1 MDNSRHPSKRVSLA
15 GMHIDRTS
23 AVPLHL
29 QIAAHI
35 RDGILRGV
43 FPAGTQFLG
52 SREIARELGCSR
64 TVVLTAWDLLY
75 AEGYL
80 ESMPRGSVMVASVAT
95 LHAAPASATSSAA
108 KPAHM
113 SERWRSLLAFDY
125 ETNWPSEFSPG
136 APDISTF
143 PFKDWSRLLRQ
154 TWQNPREQECLDLP
168 AEGHPRLRS
177 EIANFLGS
185 VRGLVC
191 SPEEVV
197 VTSGTSGALDFCSR
211 MILDPGDEVW
221 VEEPGFVEARWAL
234 TAAGAKLVPIPV
246 DDKGLVVSEGVRR
259 APGAKLIV
267 VTPSHQYPLGVSM
280 GLERRLE
287 LLDWANK
294 NDVWVIE
301 DDYNSEFRHQDSMIA
316 SLRSLDREGRVIY
329 FGTFSKIMMPNLRL
343 GYIVANRH
351 FIEGFS
357 KGRARIDVHTSGIGQ
372 LALAE
377 FMREGHLLRHLR
389 GMRRIYAARRKALI
403 DAIAALMPDDLTVS
417 SAVTGLHL
425 VALFTDAMQARMS
438 DREAAAVLKQAGIHV
453 QPLSQNFLEQPT
465 RQGLVF
471 GYGRLRVEDAG
482 PLLARI
488 AACIGSG
495 RRNAPF
501 DPAISSLTVRTIK
514 RS

>member
-1 MDNSRHPSKRVSLA
+1 MDSSRHPTKRVSLA

-23 AVPLHL
+23 SVPLHL

-35 RDGILRGV
+35 RDGILRGI

-80 ESMPRGSVMVASVAT
+80 ESTPRGSVMVAAVTVPQVPPPSI
-95 LHAAPASATSSAA
+95 ASASAD
-108 KPAHM
+108 PARM
-113 SERWRSLLAFDY
+113 SERWRSLLGLDY
-125 ETNWPSEFSPG
+125 ETNWPSVFAPG
-136 APDISTF
+136 APDITTF

-154 TWQNPREQECLDLP
+154 VWQNPREQECLDLP
-168 AEGHPRLRS
+168 SEGHPRLRT
-177 EIANFLGS
+177 EIANFLGA
-185 VRGLVC
+185 VRGVVC
-191 SPEEVV
+191 SPDEVV

-221 VEEPGFVEARWAL
+221 VEEPGFIEARWAL

-246 DDKGLVVSEGVRR
+246 DDKGLVVSEGIRR
-259 APGAKLIV
+259 APRARLIV

-280 GLERRLE
+280 GLERRFE
-287 LLDWANK
+287 LLEWANK
-294 NDVWVIE
+294 NNVWVIE

-343 GYIVANRH
+343 GYMVASRP
-351 FIEGFS
+351 FIDSFS

-389 GMRRIYAARRKALI
+389 GMRRVYASRRKALI

-417 SAVTGLHL
+417 AAVTGLHL

-438 DREAAAVLKQAGIHV
+438 DREATAILKQAGIHV
-453 QPLSQNFLEQPT
+453 QPLSQNFLEAPN

-471 GYGRLRVEDAG
+471 GYGRLHVEDAA

-495 RRNAPF
+495 ARGIAELRDLPTCSDNKAKL
-501 DPAISSLTVRTIK
+501 S
-514 RS
+514 